1 MKFKRM
7 TVIERKGRK
16 SLCLCE
22 CGNEKE
28 VWRRHLESGAT
39 KSCGCLQK
47 ERVRSK
53 LKKPEEQKATRS
65 IFSGMKSRCN
75 DPNSRTFEFYG
86 GRGIQVKYRNFE
98 EFLDDVGLRPKGQ
111 SIERIDNQGHYEK
124 GNCRWATTTEQ
135 SNNKRSNVKITLEG
149 KTMTI
154 AEWCREKEIPDARVR
169 WRLKQGWSPERSLS

>member
-16 SLCLCE
+16 SLCPCE

-28 VWRRHLESGAT
+28 VWHRHLESGAT

-111 SIERIDNQGHYEK
+111 SIERIDNQGRYEK

-154 AEWCREKEIPDARVR
+154 AEWRREKEIPDARVR